1 MAVAT
6 SLSRKLDP
14 PASVG
19 LRRAFFVLWS
29 IDTVAATLFFLVPYA
44 TELNPVT
51 VFFYGLFG
59 LPGVV
64 LAAVC
69 YAGLVIGIGHVL
81 SDPLD
86 VRFVVVVVLLYVVL
100 VTNNVVLLLAREAPL
115 ELLILVAA

>member
-6 SLSRKLDP
+6 PLTRRLDP
-14 PASVG
+14 PASIE
-19 LRRAFFVLWS
+19 LRVAFFILWS

-69 YAGLVIGIGHVL
+69 YAGVVVVIGHVL
-81 SDPLD
+81 SEPLD
-86 VRFVVVVVLLYVVL
+86 VRFVVSVVLLYVVFAA
-100 VTNNVVLLLAREAPL
+100 NNIVLLLAREPPH
-115 ELLILVAA
+115 ELLGL

>member
-19 LRRAFFVLWS
+19 LRRAFFVLWG

-44 TELNPVT
+44 TELNPIT
-51 VFFYGLFG
+51 VLFYGLFG

-69 YAGLVIGIGHVL
+69 YAAIVIGIGHVL

-86 VRFVVVVVLLYVVL
+86 VRFVVGVVALYVVFAA
-100 VTNNVVLLLAREAPL
+100 NNIVLLLARRSL
-115 ELLILVAA
+115 VELLVV